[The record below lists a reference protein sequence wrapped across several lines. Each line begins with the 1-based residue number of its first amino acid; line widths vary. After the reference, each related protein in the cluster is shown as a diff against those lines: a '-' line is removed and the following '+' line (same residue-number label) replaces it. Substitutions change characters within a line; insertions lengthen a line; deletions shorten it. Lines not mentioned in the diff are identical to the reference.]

1 MKNYSS
7 PCFQSW
13 TKSDLIVNLKKLIW
27 VWIEAST
34 GLEGEHLHGETLIG
48 AMLSKFWG
56 LDTSAVKILCGLFFE
71 LLKLGHM
78 RNFEYSIEIQRSW
91 MSNISSK
98 LTQTT
103 NGKEASSTP

>member
-1 MKNYSS
+1 MK
-7 PCFQSW
+7 P
-13 TKSDLIVNLKKLIW
+13 DLIVNLENLICI
-27 VWIEAST
+27 WIEPST
-34 GLEGEHLHGETLIG
+34 GLKEEHLHGETLAD

-56 LDTSAVKILCGLFFE
+56 FDTRAVKILCGLFFE

-98 LTQTT
+98 LTQTK
-103 NGKEASSTP
+103 NAKEASSIPLVFELIL